1 MYKKH
6 YLSTKLSYILSFW
19 AVALLFS
26 PLIKAQNNS
35 TESPYT
41 RFGIG
46 SLSQSASNTSRSLG
60 NTGIALSSKGHI
72 NPKNPASYIAV
83 DSQTFIMDFS
93 SSIGFSWFAE
103 NNKSDSRLLGNFEY
117 LSMLFPVTKWMAVS
131 AGVMPYSSVG
141 YRFGSTQPIGTN
153 AKQKYSVDYS
163 GNGTINEF
171 YLGTA
176 FAPFKG
182 FSIGV
187 NASFLLGELK
197 HIQTVSY
204 NTSSSYNTLFFDAL
218 RLSGFKGSVGMQ
230 YTMPIAK
237 SDKLTL
243 GITYTPSLPLKSV
256 AIHQESVLQSG
267 VPKNIISS
275 DSVSSNSDYKV
286 PMQLGAGVAYE
297 VNQKL
302 LFTADLQYNFWQ
314 GAILEKETYKV
325 QNQWQAGM
333 GIAYTPDASD
343 RSFWKKIE
351 YRGGFSAENSY
362 LQLSTGKSLSGYY
375 KGGISLGVGIPMVD
389 RRSFLDLTLDYGHLM
404 PLTKEWVH
412 ENYIRFTVGLRFNE
426 GWFRKIKLD

>member
-1 MYKKH
+1 
-6 YLSTKLSYILSFW
+6 
-19 AVALLFS
+19 
-26 PLIKAQNNS
+26 
-35 TESPYT
+35 
-41 RFGIG
+41 
-46 SLSQSASNTSRSLG
+46 
-60 NTGIALSSKGHI
+60 
-72 NPKNPASYIAV
+72 
-83 DSQTFIMDFS
+83 
-93 SSIGFSWFAE
+93 
-103 NNKSDSRLLGNFEY
+103 
-117 LSMLFPVTKWMAVS
+117 
-131 AGVMPYSSVG
+131 
-141 YRFGSTQPIGTN
+141 
-153 AKQKYSVDYS
+153 
-163 GNGTINEF
+163 
-171 YLGTA
+171 
-176 FAPFKG
+176 
-182 FSIGV
+182 
-187 NASFLLGELK
+187 
-197 HIQTVSY
+197 
-204 NTSSSYNTLFFDAL
+204 
-218 RLSGFKGSVGMQ
+218 MQ

-362 LQLSTGKSLSGYY
+362 LQLPTGKSLSGYY